1 LRPRRSAS
9 KKTQHASEQERPDVA
24 QAREAWK
31 GSQADLPG
39 RLIFL
44 DETWT
49 NTAMARRYGWAD
61 VGKRALGFAPAGHWH
76 TSTFLAGLT
85 VEGLIAPLVLDGPIN
100 AEIFTAYVEQ
110 MLMPELRE
118 GDIIILD
125 NLSSHKGEA
134 AARLVASA
142 GARLLFL
149 PPYSP
154 DLNPI
159 ELFFSKLK
167 SLLRKAGARTTETLW
182 NAIAEAIKLCS
193 SDECRNYIKHCGY
206 NPI

>member
-1 LRPRRSAS
+1 LPPKRSVL

-24 QAREAWK
+24 EARKVWK
-31 GSQADLPG
+31 GAQHQLTG
-39 RLIFL
+39 RLIFM

-61 VGKRALGFAPAGHWH
+61 VGKRALGFAPAGHWL

-85 VEGLIAPLVLDGPIN
+85 RDGLIAPLVLDGPIN
-100 AEIFTAYVEQ
+100 SEIFTAYVKQ
-110 MLMPELRE
+110 MLVPQLRE
-118 GDIIILD
+118 GDTIILD

-134 AARLVASA
+134 AANLLANV
-142 GARLLFL
+142 GARFLFL

-159 ELFFSKLK
+159 ELVFSKLK
-167 SLLRKAGARTTETLW
+167 ALLRKAEARTTEKLW
-182 NAIAEAIKLCS
+182 NKIAEIIKVFS
-193 SDECRNYIKHCGY
+193 PDECQNFIKHCGY
-206 NPI
+206 NPV